1 MGDARLLGM
10 MPQNLTKEQF
20 KKILSRY
27 SSGLSSLQETRFVEQ
42 WYESLGKDSSIH
54 LNEKDQKEV
63 EDKLWTAISKS
74 IKQEGDS
81 ATSRNSISPYWKI
94 TSIAAVLV
102 LAVISF
108 LYFNYK
114 VRLES
119 VYVQNKDTGIEIH
132 SNESDT
138 VKQVTLRDG
147 SLVALQPNS
156 KLSVKKFGDSDKR
169 EVYLDGEAF
178 FEVAHN
184 ENNPFLVYTGNI
196 TTRVLGTSFNINAN
210 RSAKAI
216 EVSVKTGRVS
226 VTKTSKK
233 SSSPLHTLTEE
244 IILTPNQK
252 AIYSRTGEEV
262 LTALIDNPKRI
273 STSKYE
279 PIMEFDEEPVA
290 SILTVIQEAY
300 GVDIVFDKEVI
311 SACTLTTS
319 LSDEDLYDRLD
330 IICKAIRGSYELNGT
345 QVIIHSK
352 GCEVN

>member
-1 MGDARLLGM
+1 MRDARLLGM

-27 SSGLSSLQETRFVEQ
+27 SSGLSSSQETRFVEQ
-42 WYESLGKDSSIH
+42 WYESLGKDSSVH

-63 EDKLWTAISKS
+63 EEKLWTAISTS
-74 IKQEGDS
+74 IKQEDYS
-81 ATSRNSISPYWKI
+81 ATRRNSISPYWKI
-94 TSIAAVLV
+94 TSMAAVLV

-108 LYFNYK
+108 IYFNYT
-114 VRLES
+114 VRVES
-119 VYVQNKDTGIEIH
+119 VYVQNNTGIETY

-156 KLSVKKFGDSDKR
+156 KLSVKKFGGSDKR

-226 VTKTSKK
+226 VTKTKKK

-252 AIYSRTGEEV
+252 AIYSRTGDEV

-273 STSKYE
+273 STPKFQ

-290 SILTVIQEAY
+290 LILTVIQEAY
-300 GVDIVFDKEVI
+300 GVDIVFDKEVV
-311 SACTLTTS
+311 SECTLTTS